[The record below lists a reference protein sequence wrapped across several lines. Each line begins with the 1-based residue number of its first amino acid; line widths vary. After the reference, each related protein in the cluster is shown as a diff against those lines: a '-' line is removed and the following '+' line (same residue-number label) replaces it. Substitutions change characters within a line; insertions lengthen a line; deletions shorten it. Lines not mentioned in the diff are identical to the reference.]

1 MRILFGSW
9 PGYGHLLPMVSL
21 IRAAQ
26 QGGHDVV
33 VSSGADMSALIGR
46 LGGTAHRSGV
56 TLAESYDRMPGQA
69 TISELPAEQQP
80 GFAARHLFGAGA
92 VDRAHDLLDLLQRW
106 RPDLIVHDTL
116 ELGSPTAA
124 ALQGIPHVTH
134 GYGPMVPNTSYF
146 AAAIA
151 DAISDAGLPDPTPA
165 IFDAPYLDICPPGLR
180 GTEPNPWTTI
190 HPLRPSPGEIEP
202 HAAVELDLSA
212 LPHPDTVYLTLGT
225 IMNQTPRVFRAVI
238 DGCVRWPVN
247 LVVTTG
253 PASTPPCSGRCRRRC
268 GPRRSFPRRPCCPT
282 AVRSCPTL
290 AQAPCWA
297 PCAMA
302 CRSCVCHK
310 GPTSRPTPR
319 RCCPPAPHSLST
331 RTRSPP
337 TRWPRPLA
345 GCSTS
350 PRSGRRRTGSAPRSN
365 VCQPPRPSS
374 ANSWPPP
381 TTDRHPQ
388 TTRQLCSRY
397 QIPDPPGRNASQYLL
412 RELNASRVA
421 GAATPS
427 AR

>member
-9 PGYGHLLPMVSL
+9 PGYGHLLPMVPL

-46 LGGTAHRSGV
+46 LGVAAHRSGV

-69 TISELPAEQQP
+69 TITELPAEQQP

-124 ALQGIPHVTH
+124 ALHGIPHVTH

-151 DAISDAGLPDPTPA
+151 AAISDAGLPDPTPA
-165 IFDAPYLDICPPGLR
+165 IFAAPYLDICPPGLR

-202 HAAVELDLSA
+202 HAAAALDLSA

-225 IMNQTPRVFRAVI
+225 IINQTPRVFRAVI

-253 PASTPPCSGRCRRRC
+253 PGFDPGLLDPCRRRC

-282 AVRSCPTL
+282 AGRSCPTPER
-290 AQAPCWA
+290 APCWA
-297 PCAMA
+297 LCAMA
-302 CRSCVCHK
+302 CRSCAYHK
-310 GPTSRPTPR
+310 APTSRPEESSIPVDR
-319 RCCPPAPHSLST
+319 RSRMITRRPGGSSRLAPP
-331 RTRSPP
+331 
-337 TRWPRPLA
+337 
-345 GCSTS
+345 
-350 PRSGRRRTGSAPRSN
+350 
-365 VCQPPRPSS
+365 
-374 ANSWPPP
+374 
-381 TTDRHPQ
+381 
-388 TTRQLCSRY
+388 
-397 QIPDPPGRNASQYLL
+397 
-412 RELNASRVA
+412 
-421 GAATPS
+421 
-427 AR
+427 

>member
-9 PGYGHLLPMVSL
+9 PGYGHLLPMVPL

-26 QGGHDVV
+26 RGGHDVV

-46 LGGTAHRSGV
+46 LGVAAHRSGV
-56 TLAESYDRMPGQA
+56 TLAESYDRMPDHA

-124 ALQGIPHVTH
+124 ALHGIPHVTH

-151 DAISDAGLPDPTPA
+151 AAISEAGLPDPTPD
-165 IFDAPYLDICPPGLR
+165 IFAAPYLDICPPSLR

-202 HAAVELDLSA
+202 PATVELDFSA

-225 IMNQTPRVFRAVI
+225 IMNQTPKVFRAVI

-253 PASTPPCSGRCRRRC
+253 PGFDPALLGPLPPAVRTAPFLPQAAVLPRCRAVVSHAGAGTMLGALCYGLPQLCLPQGTDQPSNTAALLPTGAALALQPDEITADAVAEALGRLLNE
-268 GPRRSFPRRPCCPT
+268 PSFREAANRLR
-282 AVRSCPTL
+282 AEIER
-290 AQAPCWA
+290 
-297 PCAMA
+297 M
-302 CRSCVCHK
+302 
-310 GPTSRPTPR
+310 
-319 RCCPPAPHSLST
+319 PPAAAVLHDL
-331 RTRSPP
+331 
-337 TRWPRPLA
+337 L
-345 GCSTS
+345 
-350 PRSGRRRTGSAPRSN
+350 
-365 VCQPPRPSS
+365 V
-374 ANSWPPP
+374 
-381 TTDRHPQ
+381 TTDQ
-388 TTRQLCSRY
+388 
-397 QIPDPPGRNASQYLL
+397 
-412 RELNASRVA
+412 
-421 GAATPS
+421 
-427 AR
+427 